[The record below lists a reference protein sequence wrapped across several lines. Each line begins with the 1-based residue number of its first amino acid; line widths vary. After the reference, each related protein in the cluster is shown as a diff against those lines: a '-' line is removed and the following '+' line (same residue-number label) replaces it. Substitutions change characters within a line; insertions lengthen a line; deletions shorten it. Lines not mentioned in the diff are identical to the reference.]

1 MTKQALRRRDRV
13 NAILQSAIAA
23 FRRHGYDG
31 TSLEQIADRL
41 LMTKGSLYYYFK
53 DKEEILY
60 AAHDRALDAVLA
72 ELDRARRRGDCPCEQ
87 LEGLLAAFIRTMV
100 EGFHGTALAL
110 EFGALSPRRLRRV
123 VGKRDR
129 FERGVRALIQRGAA
143 RGCLRPVDPKLAG
156 MALLGAINWIAR
168 WYRPDGPAGPEEVA
182 RVFLDL
188 FLGGLAPREAPWSL
202 KTSRMRRAAAP
213 PAARAR
219 AASAGGR

>member
-1 MTKQALRRRDRV
+1 MTKQALRRRHRV
-13 NAILQSAIAA
+13 DAILQAAIAA
-23 FRRHGYDG
+23 FRRHGYHG
-31 TSLEQIADRL
+31 TPLEEIADRL

-72 ELDRARRRGDCPCEQ
+72 DLALTRRRGGCPCEQ
-87 LEGLLAAFIRTMV
+87 LEGLLAAFIRIMV

-123 VGKRDR
+123 VEKRDR
-129 FERGVRALIQRGAA
+129 FERGVRALIEQGVAQ
-143 RGCLRPVDPKLAG
+143 GCLRPVDPKLAG

-168 WYRPDGPAGPEEVA
+168 WYRPDGPARPEEVA

-188 FLGGLAPREAPWSL
+188 FLGGLAPRAASWSHG
-202 KTSRMRRAAAP
+202 SPRARRAAAP
-213 PAARAR
+213 AARAAR
-219 AASAGGR
+219 TGGRP